1 MMRSQMKGRESR
13 MKDAKGSYMYEI
25 IRGAIDAFDEC
36 MNDYLFVYAVREDLY
51 HISPKAT
58 KRFSIEKSEFTDALE
73 EHAKFVYPDDL
84 QMLMNDLAQL
94 VAGIKTE
101 HNLVYRWLDK
111 NHKPIWINCRARII
125 LGEDEKPQFL
135 VGCINEIGTKPLA
148 DNVSGLLESIAIK
161 DKLNEFHKLTPNGF
175 VLRVG
180 IDDFK
185 SINEKFGIE
194 YGDYVLRGVAECIVD
209 SVSEGQNV
217 YRVVADEF
225 MVMDMNGAT
234 EEEAQ
239 KLYRKIRN
247 RVDKFIKMDN
257 YKAVYTISG
266 GIVLGNSIDKM
277 EYNEVMKISQFALT
291 TAKNRGK
298 NQAYCFDASDYKAF
312 IRERELLEQLRKSV
326 SDGFRGFELF
336 FQPIVLVGQKVP
348 FMAESL
354 LRFKTTEGENISPVE
369 FIPILEESGL
379 IIPVGKWII
388 DRALSMCAE
397 CQKTNPNFKISVNL
411 SYVQILK
418 SDVCEEIEHWIEFYN
433 LKPESLMV
441 ELTES
446 GYVDDNSPAV
456 KRMWDR
462 LRKHGVMI
470 ALDDFG
476 TGYSNFQLISSMV
489 PNVVKL
495 DRSFTVK
502 ALQNAFEHQLMDHII
517 QLVHSVNLKICVEGV
532 ETQTELE
539 EIEKLSADCIQGYFY
554 GRPCGRRDFL
564 KKFIQKAE

>member
-1 MMRSQMKGRESR
+1 MKET
-13 MKDAKGSYMYEI
+13 KGSYMYEI

-36 MNDYLFVYAVREDLY
+36 MNDYLFIYAVREDLY
-51 HISPKAT
+51 YISPKAT
-58 KRFSIEKSEFTDALE
+58 KRFSIEKPEFTDALE
-73 EHAKFVYPDDL
+73 EHAKFVYPEDL
-84 QMLMNDLAQL
+84 QMLMDDLAQL
-94 VAGIKTE
+94 VAGVKTE
-101 HNLVYRWLDK
+101 HNLVYRWLDR
-111 NHKPIWINCRARII
+111 NRKPVWINCRARII
-125 LGEDEKPQFL
+125 LDADKKAQFL

-161 DKLNEFHKLTPNGF
+161 DKLNEFHKHDPNGF

-209 SVSEGQNV
+209 SASEGQNV

-225 MVMDMNGAT
+225 MIMDMNGAT

-266 GIVLGNSIDKM
+266 GIVLGDSMDKM

-291 TAKNRGK
+291 IAKNRGK
-298 NQAYCFDASDYKAF
+298 NQTYCFDEADYKAF
-312 IRERELLEQLRKSV
+312 LREREVLEQLRKSV
-326 SDGFRGFELF
+326 ADGFRGFELF
-336 FQPIVLVGQKVP
+336 FQPIVRVGQKVP

-354 LRFKTTEGENISPVE
+354 LRFKTTDGEMISPVE

-379 IIPVGKWII
+379 IIPVGKWVI

-397 CQKTNPNFKISVNL
+397 CQKTNPDFKISVNL

-418 SDVCEEIEHWIEFYN
+418 SDVCEEIEHWVEFYN

-446 GYVDDNSPAV
+446 GYVDDNSLAV
-456 KRMWDR
+456 KHMWAR
-462 LRKHGVMI
+462 LREYGVMI

-495 DRSFTVK
+495 DRSFTSK

-517 QLVHSVNLKICVEGV
+517 QLVHSVDLKICVEGV
-532 ETQTELE
+532 ETKAELD

-554 GRPCGRRDFL
+554 GRPSARREFL
-564 KKFIQKAE
+564 KTFIDKE

>member
-1 MMRSQMKGRESR
+1 MKGRESR
-13 MKDAKGSYMYEI
+13 MKDTKGSYMYEI

-36 MNDYLFVYAVREDLY
+36 MNDYLFIYAVREDIY

-111 NHKPIWINCRARII
+111 NRKPIWINCRARII

-277 EYNEVMKISQFALT
+277 DYNEVMKISQFALT

-298 NQAYCFDASDYKAF
+298 NQTYCFDASDYKAF

-418 SDVCEEIEHWIEFYN
+418 SDVCEEIEHWIGFYN
-433 LKPESLMV
+433 LKPVSLMV

-446 GYVDDNSPAV
+446 GYVDDNSSAV

-554 GRPCGRRDFL
+554 GRPCCRRDFL

>member
-1 MMRSQMKGRESR
+1 MKET
-13 MKDAKGSYMYEI
+13 KGSYMYEI

-36 MNDYLFVYAVREDLY
+36 MNDYLFIYAVREDLY
-51 HISPKAT
+51 YISPKAT
-58 KRFSIEKSEFTDALE
+58 KRFSIEKPEFTDALE
-73 EHAKFVYPDDL
+73 EHAKFVYPEDL
-84 QMLMNDLAQL
+84 QMLMDDLAQL
-94 VAGIKTE
+94 VAGVKTE
-101 HNLVYRWLDK
+101 HNLVYRWLDR
-111 NHKPIWINCRARII
+111 NRKPVWINCRARII
-125 LGEDEKPQFL
+125 LDADKKAQFL

-161 DKLNEFHKLTPNGF
+161 DKLNEFHKHDPNGF

-194 YGDYVLRGVAECIVD
+194 YGDYILRGVAECIVD
-209 SVSEGQNV
+209 SASEGQKV

-225 MVMDMNGAT
+225 MIMDMNGAT

-266 GIVLGNSIDKM
+266 GIVLGDSMDKM
-277 EYNEVMKISQFALT
+277 GYNEVMKISQFALT

-298 NQAYCFDASDYKAF
+298 NQTYCFDEADYKAF
-312 IRERELLEQLRKSV
+312 LREREVLEQLRKSV
-326 SDGFRGFELF
+326 ADGFRGFELF
-336 FQPIVLVGQKVP
+336 FQPIVRVGQKVP

-354 LRFKTTEGENISPVE
+354 LRFKTTDGEMISPVE

-379 IIPVGKWII
+379 IIPVGKWVI

-397 CQKTNPNFKISVNL
+397 CQKTNPDFKISVNL

-418 SDVCEEIEHWIEFYN
+418 SDVCEEIEHWVEFYN

-446 GYVDDNSPAV
+446 GYVDDNSLAV
-456 KRMWDR
+456 KHMWAR
-462 LRKHGVMI
+462 LREYGVMI

-495 DRSFTVK
+495 DRSFTSK

-517 QLVHSVNLKICVEGV
+517 QLVHSVDLKICVEGV
-532 ETQTELE
+532 ETKAELD

-554 GRPCGRRDFL
+554 GRPCARREFL
-564 KKFIQKAE
+564 KTFIDKE

>member
-1 MMRSQMKGRESR
+1 MKGRESR
-13 MKDAKGSYMYEI
+13 MKDTKGSYMYEI

-36 MNDYLFVYAVREDLY
+36 MNDYLFIYAVREDLY

-111 NHKPIWINCRARII
+111 NRKPIWINCRARII

-161 DKLNEFHKLTPNGF
+161 DKLNEFHELTPNGF

-298 NQAYCFDASDYKAF
+298 NQTYCFDASDYKAF

-418 SDVCEEIEHWIEFYN
+418 SDVCEEIEHWIGFYN
-433 LKPESLMV
+433 LKPVSLMV

-446 GYVDDNSPAV
+446 GYVDDNSSAV

-554 GRPCGRRDFL
+554 GRPCCRRDFL

>member
-1 MMRSQMKGRESR
+1 MKEI
-13 MKDAKGSYMYEI
+13 KDSYMYEI

-36 MNDYLFVYAVREDLY
+36 MNDYLFIYAVSEDLY
-51 HISPKAT
+51 YISPKAT
-58 KRFSIEKSEFTDALE
+58 KRFFIEKPEFTDALE
-73 EHAKFVYPDDL
+73 EHAKFVYPEDL
-84 QMLMNDLAQL
+84 QMLLDDLAQL
-94 VAGIKTE
+94 VAGVKTE
-101 HNLVYRWLDK
+101 HNLVYRWIDR
-111 NHKPIWINCRARII
+111 NHKPVWINCRARII
-125 LGEDEKPQFL
+125 CDTDKKAQFL

-161 DKLNEFHKLTPNGF
+161 DKLNEFHKHAPNGF

-194 YGDYVLRGVAECIVD
+194 YGDYILRGVAECIVD
-209 SVSEGQNV
+209 SASEGQKV

-225 MVMDMNGAT
+225 MIMDMNGAT
-234 EEEAQ
+234 EEDAH

-247 RVDKFIKMDN
+247 HVDKFIKMDN

-266 GIVLGNSIDKM
+266 GIVLGDSLDKM
-277 EYNEVMKISQFALT
+277 GYNELMKISQFALT

-298 NQAYCFDASDYKAF
+298 NQTYCFDEADYETF
-312 IRERELLEQLRKSV
+312 LREREVLKQLRKSV
-326 SDGFRGFELF
+326 ADGFRGFELF
-336 FQPIVLVGQKVP
+336 FQPIVRVGQKVP

-354 LRFKTTEGENISPVE
+354 LRFKTTEGEMVSPVE

-388 DRALSMCAE
+388 DRALSMCTE
-397 CQKTNPNFKISVNL
+397 CQKTNPDFKISVNL

-418 SDVCEEIEHWIEFYN
+418 SDVCEEIEHWVEFYN

-446 GYVDDNSPAV
+446 GYVDDNSLAV
-456 KRMWDR
+456 KHMWAR
-462 LRKHGVMI
+462 LREYGVMI

-495 DRSFTVK
+495 DRSFTSK

-517 QLVHSVNLKICVEGV
+517 QLVHSVDLKICVEGV
-532 ETQTELE
+532 ETKAELD

-554 GRPCGRRDFL
+554 GRPCARREFL
-564 KKFIQKAE
+564 KIFIDKE

>member
-1 MMRSQMKGRESR
+1 MKET
-13 MKDAKGSYMYEI
+13 KGSYMYEI

-36 MNDYLFVYAVREDLY
+36 MNDYLFIYAVREDLY
-51 HISPKAT
+51 YISPKAT
-58 KRFSIEKSEFTDALE
+58 KRFSIEKPEFTDALE
-73 EHAKFVYPDDL
+73 EHAKFVYPEDL
-84 QMLMNDLAQL
+84 QMLMDDLAQL
-94 VAGIKTE
+94 VAGVKTE
-101 HNLVYRWLDK
+101 HNLVYRWLDR
-111 NHKPIWINCRARII
+111 NRKPVWINCRARII
-125 LGEDEKPQFL
+125 LDADKKAQFL

-161 DKLNEFHKLTPNGF
+161 DKLNEFHKHDPNGF

-194 YGDYVLRGVAECIVD
+194 YGDYILRGVAECIVD
-209 SVSEGQNV
+209 SASEGQKV

-225 MVMDMNGAT
+225 MIMDMNGAT

-266 GIVLGNSIDKM
+266 GIVLGDSMDKM
-277 EYNEVMKISQFALT
+277 GYNEVMKISQFALT

-298 NQAYCFDASDYKAF
+298 NQTYCFDEADYKAF
-312 IRERELLEQLRKSV
+312 LREREVLEQLRKSV
-326 SDGFRGFELF
+326 ADGFRGFELF
-336 FQPIVLVGQKVP
+336 FQPIVRVGQKVP

-354 LRFKTTEGENISPVE
+354 LRFKTAEGEMVSPIE

-379 IIPVGKWII
+379 IIPVGKWVI

-397 CQKTNPNFKISVNL
+397 CQKTNPDFKISVNL

-418 SDVCEEIEHWIEFYN
+418 SDVCEEIEHWVEFYN

-446 GYVDDNSPAV
+446 GYVDDNSLAV
-456 KRMWDR
+456 KHMWAR
-462 LRKHGVMI
+462 LREYGVMI

-495 DRSFTVK
+495 DRSFTSK

-517 QLVHSVNLKICVEGV
+517 QLVHSVDLKICVEGV
-532 ETQTELE
+532 ETKAELD

-554 GRPCGRRDFL
+554 GRPSARREFL
-564 KKFIQKAE
+564 KTFIDKE

>member
-1 MMRSQMKGRESR
+1 MKET
-13 MKDAKGSYMYEI
+13 KGSYMYEI

-36 MNDYLFVYAVREDLY
+36 MNDYLFIYAVREDLY
-51 HISPKAT
+51 YISPKAT
-58 KRFSIEKSEFTDALE
+58 KRFSIEKPEFTDALE
-73 EHAKFVYPDDL
+73 EHAKFVYPEDL
-84 QMLMNDLAQL
+84 QMLMDDLAQL
-94 VAGIKTE
+94 VAGVKTE
-101 HNLVYRWLDK
+101 HNLVYRWLDR
-111 NHKPIWINCRARII
+111 NRKPVWINCRARII
-125 LGEDEKPQFL
+125 LDEDKKPQFL

-161 DKLNEFHKLTPNGF
+161 DKLNEFHKHSPNGF

-225 MVMDMNGAT
+225 MIMDMNGAT

-266 GIVLGNSIDKM
+266 GIVLGDSMDKM

-291 TAKNRGK
+291 IAKNRGK
-298 NQAYCFDASDYKAF
+298 NQTYCFDEADYKAF
-312 IRERELLEQLRKSV
+312 LREREVLEQLRKSV
-326 SDGFRGFELF
+326 ADGFRGFELF
-336 FQPIVLVGQKVP
+336 FQPIVRVGQKVP

-354 LRFKTTEGENISPVE
+354 LRFKTTDGEMISPVE

-379 IIPVGKWII
+379 IIPVGKWVI

-397 CQKTNPNFKISVNL
+397 CQKTNPDFKISVNL

-418 SDVCEEIEHWIEFYN
+418 SDVCEEIEHWVEFYN

-446 GYVDDNSPAV
+446 GYVDDNSLAV
-456 KRMWDR
+456 KHMWAR
-462 LRKHGVMI
+462 LREYGVMI

-495 DRSFTVK
+495 DRSFTSK

-517 QLVHSVNLKICVEGV
+517 QLVHSVDLKICVEGV
-532 ETQTELE
+532 ETKAELD

-554 GRPCGRRDFL
+554 GRPSARREFL
-564 KKFIQKAE
+564 KTFIDKE

>member
-1 MMRSQMKGRESR
+1 MKET
-13 MKDAKGSYMYEI
+13 KGSYMYEI

-36 MNDYLFVYAVREDLY
+36 MNDYLFIYAVREDLY
-51 HISPKAT
+51 YISPKAT
-58 KRFSIEKSEFTDALE
+58 KRFSIEKPEFTDALE
-73 EHAKFVYPDDL
+73 EHAKFVYPEDL
-84 QMLMNDLAQL
+84 QMLMDDLAQL
-94 VAGIKTE
+94 VAGVKTE
-101 HNLVYRWLDK
+101 HNLVYRWLDR
-111 NHKPIWINCRARII
+111 NRKPVWINCRARII
-125 LGEDEKPQFL
+125 LDADKKAQFL

-161 DKLNEFHKLTPNGF
+161 DKLNEFHKHDPNGF

-194 YGDYVLRGVAECIVD
+194 YGDYILRGVAECIVD
-209 SVSEGQNV
+209 SASEGQKV

-225 MVMDMNGAT
+225 MIMDMNGAT
-234 EEEAQ
+234 EEDAH
-239 KLYRKIRN
+239 KLYCKIRN

-266 GIVLGNSIDKM
+266 GIVLGDSMDKM
-277 EYNEVMKISQFALT
+277 GYNEVMKISQFALT
-291 TAKNRGK
+291 IAKNRGK
-298 NQAYCFDASDYKAF
+298 NQTYCFDEADYKAF
-312 IRERELLEQLRKSV
+312 LREREVLEQLRKSV
-326 SDGFRGFELF
+326 ADGFRGFELF
-336 FQPIVLVGQKVP
+336 FQPIVRVGQKVP

-354 LRFKTTEGENISPVE
+354 LRFKTTEGEMVSPIE

-379 IIPVGKWII
+379 IIPVGKWVI

-397 CQKTNPNFKISVNL
+397 CQKTNPDFKISVNL

-418 SDVCEEIEHWIEFYN
+418 SDVCEEIEHWVEFYN

-446 GYVDDNSPAV
+446 GYVDDNSLAV
-456 KRMWDR
+456 KHMWDR
-462 LRKHGVMI
+462 LREYGVMI

-495 DRSFTVK
+495 DRSFTSK

-517 QLVHSVNLKICVEGV
+517 QLVHSVDLKICVEGV
-532 ETQTELE
+532 ETKAELD

-554 GRPCGRRDFL
+554 GRPCARREFL
-564 KKFIQKAE
+564 KTFIDKE

>member
-1 MMRSQMKGRESR
+1 MKGRESR
-13 MKDAKGSYMYEI
+13 MKDTKGSYMYEI

-36 MNDYLFVYAVREDLY
+36 MNDYLFIYAVREDLY

-111 NHKPIWINCRARII
+111 NRKPIWINCRARII

-161 DKLNEFHKLTPNGF
+161 DKLNEFHEFTPNGF

-298 NQAYCFDASDYKAF
+298 NQTYCFDASDYKAF

-418 SDVCEEIEHWIEFYN
+418 SDVCEEIEHWIGFYN
-433 LKPESLMV
+433 LKPVSLMV

-446 GYVDDNSPAV
+446 GYVDDNSSAV

-554 GRPCGRRDFL
+554 GRPCCRRDFL

>member
-1 MMRSQMKGRESR
+1 MKET
-13 MKDAKGSYMYEI
+13 KGSYMYEI

-36 MNDYLFVYAVREDLY
+36 MNDYLFIYAVREDLY
-51 HISPKAT
+51 YISPKAT
-58 KRFSIEKSEFTDALE
+58 KRFSIEKPEFTDALE
-73 EHAKFVYPDDL
+73 EHAKFVYPEDL
-84 QMLMNDLAQL
+84 QMLMDDLAQL
-94 VAGIKTE
+94 VAGVKTE
-101 HNLVYRWLDK
+101 HNLVYRWLDR
-111 NHKPIWINCRARII
+111 NRKPVWINCRARII
-125 LGEDEKPQFL
+125 LDADKKAQFL

-161 DKLNEFHKLTPNGF
+161 DKLNEFHKHDPNGF

-194 YGDYVLRGVAECIVD
+194 YGDYILRGVAECIVD
-209 SVSEGQNV
+209 SASEGQKV

-225 MVMDMNGAT
+225 MIMDMNGAT

-266 GIVLGNSIDKM
+266 GIVLGDSMDKM

-298 NQAYCFDASDYKAF
+298 NQTYCFDEADYKAF
-312 IRERELLEQLRKSV
+312 LREREVLEQLRKSV
-326 SDGFRGFELF
+326 ADGFRGFELF
-336 FQPIVLVGQKVP
+336 FQPIVRVGQKVP

-354 LRFKTTEGENISPVE
+354 LRFKTTEGEMVSPIE

-379 IIPVGKWII
+379 IIPVGKWVI

-397 CQKTNPNFKISVNL
+397 CQKTNPDFKISVNL

-418 SDVCEEIEHWIEFYN
+418 SDVCEEIEHWVEFYN

-446 GYVDDNSPAV
+446 GYVDDNSLAV
-456 KRMWDR
+456 KHMWAR
-462 LRKHGVMI
+462 LREYGVMI

-495 DRSFTVK
+495 DRSFTSK

-517 QLVHSVNLKICVEGV
+517 QLVHSVDLKICVEGV
-532 ETQTELE
+532 ETKAELD

-554 GRPCGRRDFL
+554 GRPCARREFL
-564 KKFIQKAE
+564 KTFIDKE

>member
-1 MMRSQMKGRESR
+1 MKGRESR
-13 MKDAKGSYMYEI
+13 MKDTKGSYMYEI

-125 LGEDEKPQFL
+125 FGEDEKPQFL

-161 DKLNEFHKLTPNGF
+161 DKLNEFHKFTPNGF

-298 NQAYCFDASDYKAF
+298 NQTYCFDTSDYKAF

>member
-1 MMRSQMKGRESR
+1 MKET
-13 MKDAKGSYMYEI
+13 KGSYMYEI

-36 MNDYLFVYAVREDLY
+36 MNDYLFIYAVREDLY
-51 HISPKAT
+51 YISPKAT
-58 KRFSIEKSEFTDALE
+58 KRFSIEKPEFTDALE
-73 EHAKFVYPDDL
+73 EHAKFVYPEDL
-84 QMLMNDLAQL
+84 QMLMDDLAQL
-94 VAGIKTE
+94 VAGVKTE
-101 HNLVYRWLDK
+101 HNLVYRWLDR
-111 NHKPIWINCRARII
+111 NRKPVWINCRARII
-125 LGEDEKPQFL
+125 LDADKKAQFL

-161 DKLNEFHKLTPNGF
+161 DKLNEFHKHSPNGF

-194 YGDYVLRGVAECIVD
+194 YGDYILRGVAECIVD
-209 SVSEGQNV
+209 SASEGQKV

-225 MVMDMNGAT
+225 MIMDMNGAT

-266 GIVLGNSIDKM
+266 GIVLGDSMDKM
-277 EYNEVMKISQFALT
+277 GYNEVMKISQFALT

-298 NQAYCFDASDYKAF
+298 NQTYCFDEADYKAF
-312 IRERELLEQLRKSV
+312 LREREVLEQLRKSV
-326 SDGFRGFELF
+326 ADGFRGFELF
-336 FQPIVLVGQKVP
+336 FQPIVRVGQKVP

-354 LRFKTTEGENISPVE
+354 LRFKTTDGEMISPVE

-379 IIPVGKWII
+379 IIPVGKWVI

-397 CQKTNPNFKISVNL
+397 CQKTNPDFKISVNL

-418 SDVCEEIEHWIEFYN
+418 SDVCEEIEHWVEFYN

-446 GYVDDNSPAV
+446 GYVDDNSLAV
-456 KRMWDR
+456 KHMWAR
-462 LRKHGVMI
+462 LREYGVMI

-495 DRSFTVK
+495 DRSFTSK

-517 QLVHSVNLKICVEGV
+517 QLVHSVDLKICVEGV
-532 ETQTELE
+532 ETKAELD

-554 GRPCGRRDFL
+554 GRPSARREFL
-564 KKFIQKAE
+564 KTFIDKE

>member
-1 MMRSQMKGRESR
+1 MKET
-13 MKDAKGSYMYEI
+13 KGSYMYEI

-36 MNDYLFVYAVREDLY
+36 MNDYLFIYAVREDLY
-51 HISPKAT
+51 YISPKAT
-58 KRFSIEKSEFTDALE
+58 KRFSIEKPEFTDALE
-73 EHAKFVYPDDL
+73 EHAKFVYPEDL
-84 QMLMNDLAQL
+84 QMLMDDLAQL
-94 VAGIKTE
+94 VAGVKTE
-101 HNLVYRWLDK
+101 HNLVYRWLDR
-111 NHKPIWINCRARII
+111 NRKPVWINCRARII
-125 LGEDEKPQFL
+125 LDADKKAQFL

-161 DKLNEFHKLTPNGF
+161 DKLNEFHKHSPNGF

-209 SVSEGQNV
+209 SASEGQKV

-225 MVMDMNGAT
+225 MIMDMNGAT

-266 GIVLGNSIDKM
+266 GIVLGDSMDKM
-277 EYNEVMKISQFALT
+277 GYNEVMKISQFALT
-291 TAKNRGK
+291 IAKNRGK
-298 NQAYCFDASDYKAF
+298 NQTYCFDEADYEAF
-312 IRERELLEQLRKSV
+312 LREREVLEQLRKSV
-326 SDGFRGFELF
+326 ADGFRGFELF
-336 FQPIVLVGQKVP
+336 FQPIVRVGQKVP

-354 LRFKTTEGENISPVE
+354 LRFKTTDGEMISPVE

-379 IIPVGKWII
+379 IIPVGKWVI

-397 CQKTNPNFKISVNL
+397 CQKTNPDFKISVNL

-418 SDVCEEIEHWIEFYN
+418 SDVCEEIEHWVEFYN

-446 GYVDDNSPAV
+446 GYVDDNSLAV
-456 KRMWDR
+456 KHMWAR
-462 LRKHGVMI
+462 LREYGVMI

-495 DRSFTVK
+495 DRSFTSK
-502 ALQNAFEHQLMDHII
+502 ALQNAFENQLMDHII
-517 QLVHSVNLKICVEGV
+517 QLVHSVDLKICVEGV
-532 ETQTELE
+532 ETKAELD

-554 GRPCGRRDFL
+554 GRPSARREFL
-564 KKFIQKAE
+564 KTFIDKE

>member
-1 MMRSQMKGRESR
+1 MKET
-13 MKDAKGSYMYEI
+13 KGSYMYEI

-36 MNDYLFVYAVREDLY
+36 MNDYLFIYAVREDLY
-51 HISPKAT
+51 YISPKAT
-58 KRFSIEKSEFTDALE
+58 KRFSIEKPEFTDALE
-73 EHAKFVYPDDL
+73 EHAKFVYPEDL
-84 QMLMNDLAQL
+84 QMLMDDLAQL
-94 VAGIKTE
+94 VAGVKTE
-101 HNLVYRWLDK
+101 HNLVYRWLDR
-111 NHKPIWINCRARII
+111 NRKPVWINCRARII
-125 LGEDEKPQFL
+125 LDADKKAQFL

-161 DKLNEFHKLTPNGF
+161 DKLNEFHKHDPNGF

-194 YGDYVLRGVAECIVD
+194 YGDYILRGVAECIVD
-209 SVSEGQNV
+209 SASEGQKV

-225 MVMDMNGAT
+225 MIMDMNGAT
-234 EEEAQ
+234 EEEAH

-247 RVDKFIKMDN
+247 RVDKFIKMNN

-266 GIVLGNSIDKM
+266 GIVLGDSMDKM

-298 NQAYCFDASDYKAF
+298 NQAYCFDETDYKAF
-312 IRERELLEQLRKSV
+312 LRKREVLKQLRKSV
-326 SDGFRGFELF
+326 ADGFRGFELF
-336 FQPIVLVGQKVP
+336 FQPIVRVGQKVP

-354 LRFKTTEGENISPVE
+354 LRFKTTEGEMVSPVE

-379 IIPVGKWII
+379 IIPVGKWVI

-397 CQKTNPNFKISVNL
+397 CQKTNPDFKISVNL

-418 SDVCEEIEHWIEFYN
+418 SDVCEEIEHWVEFYN

-446 GYVDDNSPAV
+446 GYVDDNSLAV
-456 KRMWDR
+456 KHMWAR
-462 LRKHGVMI
+462 LREYGVMI

-495 DRSFTVK
+495 DHSFTSK

-532 ETQTELE
+532 ETKAELD

-554 GRPCGRRDFL
+554 GRPCARRNFL
-564 KKFIQKAE
+564 KTFIDKE

>member
-1 MMRSQMKGRESR
+1 MKGRESR
-13 MKDAKGSYMYEI
+13 VKDTKGSYMYEI

-36 MNDYLFVYAVREDLY
+36 MNDYLFIYAVREDLY

-111 NHKPIWINCRARII
+111 NRKPIWINCRARII

-298 NQAYCFDASDYKAF
+298 NQTYCFDASDYKAF

-418 SDVCEEIEHWIEFYN
+418 SDVCEEIEHWIGFYN
-433 LKPESLMV
+433 LKPVSLMV

-446 GYVDDNSPAV
+446 GYVDDNSSAV

-554 GRPCGRRDFL
+554 GRPCCRRDFL

>member
-1 MMRSQMKGRESR
+1 MKET
-13 MKDAKGSYMYEI
+13 KGSYMYEI

-36 MNDYLFVYAVREDLY
+36 MNDYLFIYAVREDLY
-51 HISPKAT
+51 YISPKAT
-58 KRFSIEKSEFTDALE
+58 KRFSIEKPEFTDALE
-73 EHAKFVYPDDL
+73 EHAKFVYPEDL
-84 QMLMNDLAQL
+84 QMLMDDLAQL
-94 VAGIKTE
+94 VAGVKTE
-101 HNLVYRWLDK
+101 HNLVYRWLDR
-111 NHKPIWINCRARII
+111 NRKPVWINCRARII
-125 LGEDEKPQFL
+125 LDADKKAQFL

-161 DKLNEFHKLTPNGF
+161 DKLNEFHKHDPNGF

-194 YGDYVLRGVAECIVD
+194 YGDYILRGVAECIVD
-209 SVSEGQNV
+209 SASEGQKV

-225 MVMDMNGAT
+225 MIMDMNGAT
-234 EEEAQ
+234 EEDAH
-239 KLYRKIRN
+239 KLYCKIRN

-266 GIVLGNSIDKM
+266 GIVLGDSMDKM
-277 EYNEVMKISQFALT
+277 GYNEVMKISQFALT
-291 TAKNRGK
+291 IAKNRGK
-298 NQAYCFDASDYKAF
+298 NQTYCFDEADYKAF
-312 IRERELLEQLRKSV
+312 LREREVLEQLRKSV
-326 SDGFRGFELF
+326 ADGFRGFELF
-336 FQPIVLVGQKVP
+336 FQPIVRVGQKVP

-354 LRFKTTEGENISPVE
+354 LRFKTTDGEMVSPIE

-379 IIPVGKWII
+379 IIPVGKWVI

-397 CQKTNPNFKISVNL
+397 CQKTNPDFKISVNL

-418 SDVCEEIEHWIEFYN
+418 SDVCEEIEHWVEFYN

-446 GYVDDNSPAV
+446 GYVDDNSLAV
-456 KRMWDR
+456 KHMWDR
-462 LRKHGVMI
+462 LRKYGVMI

-495 DRSFTVK
+495 DRSFTSK

-517 QLVHSVNLKICVEGV
+517 QLVHSVDLKICVEGV
-532 ETQTELE
+532 ETKAELD

-554 GRPCGRRDFL
+554 GRPCARREFL
-564 KKFIQKAE
+564 KTFIDKE

>member
-1 MMRSQMKGRESR
+1 MRSQMKGRESR
-13 MKDAKGSYMYEI
+13 MKDTKGSYMYEI

-36 MNDYLFVYAVREDLY
+36 MNDYLFIYAVREDIY

-111 NHKPIWINCRARII
+111 NRKPIWINCRARII

-298 NQAYCFDASDYKAF
+298 NQTYCFDASDYKAF

-418 SDVCEEIEHWIEFYN
+418 SDVCEEIEHWIGFYN
-433 LKPESLMV
+433 LKPVSLMV

-446 GYVDDNSPAV
+446 GYVDDNSSAV

-554 GRPCGRRDFL
+554 GRPCCRRDFL

>member
-1 MMRSQMKGRESR
+1 MRSQMKGRESR
-13 MKDAKGSYMYEI
+13 MKDTKGSYMYEI

-36 MNDYLFVYAVREDLY
+36 MNDYLFIYAVREDLY

-111 NHKPIWINCRARII
+111 NRKPIWINCRARII

-161 DKLNEFHKLTPNGF
+161 DKLNEFHELTPNGF

-298 NQAYCFDASDYKAF
+298 NQTYCFDASDYKAF

-418 SDVCEEIEHWIEFYN
+418 SDVCEEIEHWIGFYN
-433 LKPESLMV
+433 LKPVSLMV

-446 GYVDDNSPAV
+446 GYVDDNSSAV

-554 GRPCGRRDFL
+554 GRPCCRRDFL

>member
-1 MMRSQMKGRESR
+1 MKGRESR
-13 MKDAKGSYMYEI
+13 MKDTKGSYMYEI

-36 MNDYLFVYAVREDLY
+36 MNDYLFIYAVREDLY

-111 NHKPIWINCRARII
+111 NRKPIWINCRARII

-161 DKLNEFHKLTPNGF
+161 DKLNEFHELTPNGF

-298 NQAYCFDASDYKAF
+298 NQTYCFDASDYKAF

-326 SDGFRGFELF
+326 SDGFCGFELF

-418 SDVCEEIEHWIEFYN
+418 SDVCEEIEHWIGFYN
-433 LKPESLMV
+433 LKPVSLMV

-446 GYVDDNSPAV
+446 GYVDDNSSAV
-456 KRMWDR
+456 KRLWDR

-554 GRPCGRRDFL
+554 GRPCCRRDFL

>member
-1 MMRSQMKGRESR
+1 
-13 MKDAKGSYMYEI
+13 MKDTKGSYMYEI

-36 MNDYLFVYAVREDLY
+36 MNDYLFIYAVREDLY

-111 NHKPIWINCRARII
+111 NRKPIWINCRARII

-298 NQAYCFDASDYKAF
+298 NQTYCFDASDYKAF

-397 CQKTNPNFKISVNL
+397 CQKTNSNFKISVNL

-418 SDVCEEIEHWIEFYN
+418 SDVCEEIEHWIGFYN
-433 LKPESLMV
+433 LKPVSLMV

-446 GYVDDNSPAV
+446 GYVDDNSSAV

-554 GRPCGRRDFL
+554 GRPCCRRDFL

>member
-1 MMRSQMKGRESR
+1 MKET
-13 MKDAKGSYMYEI
+13 KGSYMYEI

-36 MNDYLFVYAVREDLY
+36 MNDYLFIYAVREDLY
-51 HISPKAT
+51 YISPKAT
-58 KRFSIEKSEFTDALE
+58 KRFSIEKPEFTDALE
-73 EHAKFVYPDDL
+73 EHAKFVYPEDL
-84 QMLMNDLAQL
+84 QMLMDDLAQL
-94 VAGIKTE
+94 VAGVKTE
-101 HNLVYRWLDK
+101 HNLVYRWLDR
-111 NHKPIWINCRARII
+111 NRKPVWINCRARII
-125 LGEDEKPQFL
+125 LDEDKKPQFL

-161 DKLNEFHKLTPNGF
+161 DKLNEFHKHSPNGF

-225 MVMDMNGAT
+225 MIMDMNGAT

-266 GIVLGNSIDKM
+266 GIVLGDSMDKM
-277 EYNEVMKISQFALT
+277 GYNEVMKISQFALT
-291 TAKNRGK
+291 IAKNRGK
-298 NQAYCFDASDYKAF
+298 NQTYCFDEADYEAF
-312 IRERELLEQLRKSV
+312 LREREVLEQLRKSV
-326 SDGFRGFELF
+326 ADGFRGFELF
-336 FQPIVLVGQKVP
+336 FQPIVRVGQKVP

-354 LRFKTTEGENISPVE
+354 LRFKTTDGEMISPVE

-379 IIPVGKWII
+379 IIPVGKWVI

-397 CQKTNPNFKISVNL
+397 CQKTNPDFKISVNL

-418 SDVCEEIEHWIEFYN
+418 SDVCEEIEHWVEFYN

-446 GYVDDNSPAV
+446 GYVDDNSLAV
-456 KRMWDR
+456 KHMWAR
-462 LRKHGVMI
+462 LREYGVMI

-495 DRSFTVK
+495 DRSFTSK
-502 ALQNAFEHQLMDHII
+502 ALLNAFERQLMDHII
-517 QLVHSVNLKICVEGV
+517 QLVHSVDLKICVEGV
-532 ETQTELE
+532 ETKAELDV
-539 EIEKLSADCIQGYFY
+539 IEKLSADCIQGYFY
-554 GRPCGRRDFL
+554 GRPCARREFL
-564 KKFIQKAE
+564 KTFIDKE

>member
-1 MMRSQMKGRESR
+1 MKET
-13 MKDAKGSYMYEI
+13 KGSYMYEI

-36 MNDYLFVYAVREDLY
+36 MNDYLFIYAVREDLY
-51 HISPKAT
+51 YISPKAT
-58 KRFSIEKSEFTDALE
+58 KRFSIEKPEFTDALE
-73 EHAKFVYPDDL
+73 EHAKFVYPEDL
-84 QMLMNDLAQL
+84 QMLMDDLAQL
-94 VAGIKTE
+94 VAGVKTE
-101 HNLVYRWLDK
+101 HNLVYRWLDR
-111 NHKPIWINCRARII
+111 NRKPVWINCRARII
-125 LGEDEKPQFL
+125 LDADKKAQFL

-161 DKLNEFHKLTPNGF
+161 DKLNEFHKHDPNGF

-225 MVMDMNGAT
+225 MIMDMNGAT

-266 GIVLGNSIDKM
+266 GIVLGDSMDKM

-291 TAKNRGK
+291 IAKNRGK
-298 NQAYCFDASDYKAF
+298 NQTYCFDEADYKAF
-312 IRERELLEQLRKSV
+312 LREREVLEQLRKSV
-326 SDGFRGFELF
+326 ADGFRGFELF
-336 FQPIVLVGQKVP
+336 FQPIVRVGQKVP

-354 LRFKTTEGENISPVE
+354 LRFKTTDGEMISPVE

-379 IIPVGKWII
+379 IIPVGKWVI

-397 CQKTNPNFKISVNL
+397 CQKTNPDFKISVNL

-418 SDVCEEIEHWIEFYN
+418 SDVCEEIEHWVEFYN

-446 GYVDDNSPAV
+446 GYVDDNSLAV
-456 KRMWDR
+456 KHMWAR
-462 LRKHGVMI
+462 LREYGVMI

-495 DRSFTVK
+495 DRSFTSK

-517 QLVHSVNLKICVEGV
+517 QLVHSVDLKICVEGV
-532 ETQTELE
+532 ETKAELD

-554 GRPCGRRDFL
+554 GRPCARREFL
-564 KKFIQKAE
+564 KTFIDKE

>member
-1 MMRSQMKGRESR
+1 MKET
-13 MKDAKGSYMYEI
+13 KGSYMYEI

-36 MNDYLFVYAVREDLY
+36 MNDYLFIYAVREDLY
-51 HISPKAT
+51 YISPKAT
-58 KRFSIEKSEFTDALE
+58 KRFSIEKPEFTDALE
-73 EHAKFVYPDDL
+73 EHAKFVYPEDL
-84 QMLMNDLAQL
+84 QMLMDDLAQL
-94 VAGIKTE
+94 VAGVKTE
-101 HNLVYRWLDK
+101 HNLVYRWLDR
-111 NHKPIWINCRARII
+111 NRKPVWINCRARII
-125 LGEDEKPQFL
+125 LDADKKAQFL

-161 DKLNEFHKLTPNGF
+161 DKLNEFHKHDPNGF

-194 YGDYVLRGVAECIVD
+194 YGDYILRGVAECIVD
-209 SVSEGQNV
+209 STSEGQKV

-225 MVMDMNGAT
+225 MIMDMNGAT

-239 KLYRKIRN
+239 KLYSKIRN

-266 GIVLGNSIDKM
+266 GIVLGDSMDKM

-298 NQAYCFDASDYKAF
+298 NQTYCFDEADYKAF
-312 IRERELLEQLRKSV
+312 LREREVLEQLRKSV
-326 SDGFRGFELF
+326 ADGFRGFELF
-336 FQPIVLVGQKVP
+336 FQPIVRVGQKVP

-354 LRFKTTEGENISPVE
+354 LRFKTTEGEMVSPIE

-379 IIPVGKWII
+379 IIPVGKWVI

-397 CQKTNPNFKISVNL
+397 CQKTNPDFKISVNL

-418 SDVCEEIEHWIEFYN
+418 SDVCEEIEHWVEFYN

-446 GYVDDNSPAV
+446 GYVDDNSLAV
-456 KRMWDR
+456 KHMWAR
-462 LRKHGVMI
+462 LREYGVMI

-495 DRSFTVK
+495 DRSFTSK

-517 QLVHSVNLKICVEGV
+517 QLVHSVDLKICVEGV
-532 ETQTELE
+532 ETKAELD

-554 GRPCGRRDFL
+554 GRPCARREFL
-564 KKFIQKAE
+564 KTFIDKE

>member
-1 MMRSQMKGRESR
+1 MKET
-13 MKDAKGSYMYEI
+13 KGSYMYEI

-36 MNDYLFVYAVREDLY
+36 MNDYLFIYAVREDLY
-51 HISPKAT
+51 YISPKAT
-58 KRFSIEKSEFTDALE
+58 KRFSIEKPEFTDALE
-73 EHAKFVYPDDL
+73 EHAKFVYPEDL
-84 QMLMNDLAQL
+84 QMLMDDLAQL
-94 VAGIKTE
+94 VAGVKTE
-101 HNLVYRWLDK
+101 HNLVYRWLDR
-111 NHKPIWINCRARII
+111 NRKPVWINCRARII
-125 LGEDEKPQFL
+125 LDEDKKPQFL

-161 DKLNEFHKLTPNGF
+161 DKLNEFHKHSPNGF

-194 YGDYVLRGVAECIVD
+194 YGDYILRGVAECIVD
-209 SVSEGQNV
+209 SASEGQKV

-225 MVMDMNGAT
+225 MIMDMNGAT

-266 GIVLGNSIDKM
+266 GIVLGDSMDKM
-277 EYNEVMKISQFALT
+277 GYNEVMKISQFALT

-298 NQAYCFDASDYKAF
+298 NQTYCFDEADYKAF
-312 IRERELLEQLRKSV
+312 LREREVLEQLRKSV
-326 SDGFRGFELF
+326 ADGFRGFELF
-336 FQPIVLVGQKVP
+336 FQPIVRVGQKVP

-354 LRFKTTEGENISPVE
+354 LRFKTTDGEMISPVE

-379 IIPVGKWII
+379 IIPVGKWVI

-397 CQKTNPNFKISVNL
+397 CQKTNPDFKISVNL

-418 SDVCEEIEHWIEFYN
+418 SDVCEEIEHWVEFYN

-446 GYVDDNSPAV
+446 GYVDDNSLAV
-456 KRMWDR
+456 KHMWAR
-462 LRKHGVMI
+462 LREYGVMI

-495 DRSFTVK
+495 DRSFTSK

-517 QLVHSVNLKICVEGV
+517 QLVHSVDLKICVEGV
-532 ETQTELE
+532 ETKAELD

-554 GRPCGRRDFL
+554 GRPCARREFL
-564 KKFIQKAE
+564 KTFIDKE

>member
-1 MMRSQMKGRESR
+1 MKET
-13 MKDAKGSYMYEI
+13 KGSYMYEI

-36 MNDYLFVYAVREDLY
+36 MNDYLFIYAVREDLY
-51 HISPKAT
+51 YISPKAT
-58 KRFSIEKSEFTDALE
+58 KRFSIEKPEFTDALE
-73 EHAKFVYPDDL
+73 EHAKFVYPVEL
-84 QMLMNDLAQL
+84 QMLMDDLAQL
-94 VAGIKTE
+94 VAGVKTE
-101 HNLVYRWLDK
+101 HNLVYRWLDR
-111 NHKPIWINCRARII
+111 NRKPVWINCRARII
-125 LGEDEKPQFL
+125 LDEDKKPQFL

-161 DKLNEFHKLTPNGF
+161 DKLNEFHKHSPNGF

-225 MVMDMNGAT
+225 MIMDMNGAT

-266 GIVLGNSIDKM
+266 GIVLVDSMDKM
-277 EYNEVMKISQFALT
+277 GYNEVMKISQFALT
-291 TAKNRGK
+291 IAKNRGK
-298 NQAYCFDASDYKAF
+298 NQTYCFDEADYEAF
-312 IRERELLEQLRKSV
+312 LREREVLEQLRKSV
-326 SDGFRGFELF
+326 ADGFRGFELF
-336 FQPIVLVGQKVP
+336 FQPIVWVGQKVP

-354 LRFKTTEGENISPVE
+354 LRFKTTDGEMISPVE

-379 IIPVGKWII
+379 IIPVGKWVI

-397 CQKTNPNFKISVNL
+397 CQKTNPDFKISVNL

-418 SDVCEEIEHWIEFYN
+418 SDVCEEIEHWVEFYN

-446 GYVDDNSPAV
+446 GYVDDNSLAV
-456 KRMWDR
+456 KHMWAR
-462 LRKHGVMI
+462 LREYGVMI

-495 DRSFTVK
+495 DRSFTSK
-502 ALQNAFEHQLMDHII
+502 ALLNAFERQLMDHII
-517 QLVHSVNLKICVEGV
+517 QLVHSVDLKICVEGV
-532 ETQTELE
+532 ETKAELD

-554 GRPCGRRDFL
+554 GRPCARREFL
-564 KKFIQKAE
+564 KTFIDKE

>member
-1 MMRSQMKGRESR
+1 MKEI
-13 MKDAKGSYMYEI
+13 KSYMYEI

-51 HISPKAT
+51 YISPKAT
-58 KRFSIEKSEFTDALE
+58 KRFSIEKPEFTDALE
-73 EHAKFVYPDDL
+73 EHAKFVYPEDL
-84 QMLMNDLAQL
+84 QMLMDDLAQL
-94 VAGIKTE
+94 VAGVKTE
-101 HNLVYRWLDK
+101 HNLVYRWLDR
-111 NHKPIWINCRARII
+111 NRKPVWINCRARII
-125 LGEDEKPQFL
+125 LDADKKAQFL

-161 DKLNEFHKLTPNGF
+161 DKLNEFHKHDPNGF

-194 YGDYVLRGVAECIVD
+194 YGDYILRGVAECIVD
-209 SVSEGQNV
+209 SASEGQKV

-225 MVMDMNGAT
+225 MIMDMNGAT

-266 GIVLGNSIDKM
+266 GIVLGDSMDKM
-277 EYNEVMKISQFALT
+277 GYNEVMKISQFALT
-291 TAKNRGK
+291 IAKNRGK
-298 NQAYCFDASDYKAF
+298 NQTYCFDEADYKAF
-312 IRERELLEQLRKSV
+312 LREREVLEQLRKSV
-326 SDGFRGFELF
+326 ADGFRGFELF
-336 FQPIVLVGQKVP
+336 FQPIVRVGQKVP

-354 LRFKTTEGENISPVE
+354 LRFKTTDGEMISPVE

-379 IIPVGKWII
+379 IIPVGKWVI

-397 CQKTNPNFKISVNL
+397 CQKTNPDFKISVNL

-418 SDVCEEIEHWIEFYN
+418 SDVCEEIEHWVEFYN

-446 GYVDDNSPAV
+446 GYVDDNSLAV
-456 KRMWDR
+456 KHMWAR
-462 LRKHGVMI
+462 LREYGVMI

-495 DRSFTVK
+495 DRSFTSK

-517 QLVHSVNLKICVEGV
+517 QLVHSVDLKICVEGV
-532 ETQTELE
+532 ETKAELD

-554 GRPCGRRDFL
+554 GRPCARREFL
-564 KKFIQKAE
+564 KTFIDKE

>member
-1 MMRSQMKGRESR
+1 MKET
-13 MKDAKGSYMYEI
+13 KGSYMYEI

-36 MNDYLFVYAVREDLY
+36 MNDYLFIYAVREDLY
-51 HISPKAT
+51 YISPKAT
-58 KRFSIEKSEFTDALE
+58 KRFSIEKPEFTDALE
-73 EHAKFVYPDDL
+73 EHAKFVYPEDL
-84 QMLMNDLAQL
+84 QMLMDDLAQL
-94 VAGIKTE
+94 VAGVKTE
-101 HNLVYRWLDK
+101 HNLVYRWLDR
-111 NHKPIWINCRARII
+111 NRKPVWINCRARII
-125 LGEDEKPQFL
+125 LDADKKAQFL

-161 DKLNEFHKLTPNGF
+161 DKLNEFHKHDPNGF

-194 YGDYVLRGVAECIVD
+194 YGDYILRGVAECIVD
-209 SVSEGQNV
+209 SASEGQKV

-225 MVMDMNGAT
+225 MIMDMNGAT

-266 GIVLGNSIDKM
+266 GIVLGDSMDKM
-277 EYNEVMKISQFALT
+277 GYNEVMKISQFALT
-291 TAKNRGK
+291 IAKNRGK
-298 NQAYCFDASDYKAF
+298 NQTYCFDEADYKAF
-312 IRERELLEQLRKSV
+312 LREREVLEQLRKSV
-326 SDGFRGFELF
+326 ADGFRGFELF
-336 FQPIVLVGQKVP
+336 FQPIVRVGQKVP

-354 LRFKTTEGENISPVE
+354 LRFKTTDGEMISPVE

-379 IIPVGKWII
+379 IIPVGKWVI

-397 CQKTNPNFKISVNL
+397 CQKTNPDFKISVNL

-418 SDVCEEIEHWIEFYN
+418 SDVCEEIEHWVEFYN

-446 GYVDDNSPAV
+446 GYVDDNSLAV
-456 KRMWDR
+456 KHMWAR
-462 LRKHGVMI
+462 LREYGVMI

-495 DRSFTVK
+495 DRSFTSK

-517 QLVHSVNLKICVEGV
+517 QLVHSVDLKICVEGV
-532 ETQTELE
+532 ETKAELD

-554 GRPCGRRDFL
+554 GRPSARREFL
-564 KKFIQKAE
+564 KTFIDKE

>member
-1 MMRSQMKGRESR
+1 MKGRESR
-13 MKDAKGSYMYEI
+13 MKDTKGSYMYEI

-36 MNDYLFVYAVREDLY
+36 MNDYLFIYAVREDLY

-111 NHKPIWINCRARII
+111 NRKPIWINCRARII

-298 NQAYCFDASDYKAF
+298 NQ
-312 IRERELLEQLRKSV
+312 
-326 SDGFRGFELF
+326 
-336 FQPIVLVGQKVP
+336 
-348 FMAESL
+348 
-354 LRFKTTEGENISPVE
+354 T
-369 FIPILEESGL
+369 
-379 IIPVGKWII
+379 
-388 DRALSMCAE
+388 
-397 CQKTNPNFKISVNL
+397 
-411 SYVQILK
+411 
-418 SDVCEEIEHWIEFYN
+418 
-433 LKPESLMV
+433 
-441 ELTES
+441 
-446 GYVDDNSPAV
+446 
-456 KRMWDR
+456 
-462 LRKHGVMI
+462 
-470 ALDDFG
+470 
-476 TGYSNFQLISSMV
+476 
-489 PNVVKL
+489 
-495 DRSFTVK
+495 
-502 ALQNAFEHQLMDHII
+502 
-517 QLVHSVNLKICVEGV
+517 
-532 ETQTELE
+532 
-539 EIEKLSADCIQGYFY
+539 
-554 GRPCGRRDFL
+554 
-564 KKFIQKAE
+564 

>member
-1 MMRSQMKGRESR
+1 MKET
-13 MKDAKGSYMYEI
+13 KGSYMYEI

-36 MNDYLFVYAVREDLY
+36 MNDYLFIYAVREDLY
-51 HISPKAT
+51 YISPKAT
-58 KRFSIEKSEFTDALE
+58 KRFSIEKPEFTDALE
-73 EHAKFVYPDDL
+73 EHAKFVYPEDL
-84 QMLMNDLAQL
+84 QMLMDDLAQL
-94 VAGIKTE
+94 VAGVKTE
-101 HNLVYRWLDK
+101 HNLVYRWLDR
-111 NHKPIWINCRARII
+111 NRKPVWINCRARII
-125 LGEDEKPQFL
+125 LDEDKKPQFL

-161 DKLNEFHKLTPNGF
+161 DKLNEFHKHSPNGF

-225 MVMDMNGAT
+225 MIMDMNGAT

-266 GIVLGNSIDKM
+266 GIVLGDSMDKM
-277 EYNEVMKISQFALT
+277 GYNEVMKISQFALT

-298 NQAYCFDASDYKAF
+298 NQTYCFDEADYKAF
-312 IRERELLEQLRKSV
+312 LREREVLEQLRKSV
-326 SDGFRGFELF
+326 ADGFRGFELF
-336 FQPIVLVGQKVP
+336 FQPIVRVGQKVP

-354 LRFKTTEGENISPVE
+354 LRFKTTDGEMISPVE

-379 IIPVGKWII
+379 IIPVGKWVI

-397 CQKTNPNFKISVNL
+397 CQKTNPDFKISVNL

-418 SDVCEEIEHWIEFYN
+418 SDVCEEIEHWVEFYN

-446 GYVDDNSPAV
+446 GYVDDNSLAV
-456 KRMWDR
+456 KHMWAR
-462 LRKHGVMI
+462 LREYGVMI

-495 DRSFTVK
+495 DRSFTSK

-517 QLVHSVNLKICVEGV
+517 QLVHSVDLKICVEGV
-532 ETQTELE
+532 ETKAELD

-554 GRPCGRRDFL
+554 GRPCARREFL
-564 KKFIQKAE
+564 KTFIDKE

>member
-1 MMRSQMKGRESR
+1 MKGRESR
-13 MKDAKGSYMYEI
+13 MKDTKGSYMYEI

-36 MNDYLFVYAVREDLY
+36 MNDYLFIYAVREDLY

-111 NHKPIWINCRARII
+111 NRKPIWINCRARII

-161 DKLNEFHKLTPNGF
+161 DKLNEFHELTPNGF

-298 NQAYCFDASDYKAF
+298 NQTYCFDASDYKAF

-418 SDVCEEIEHWIEFYN
+418 SDVCEEIEHWIGFYN
-433 LKPESLMV
+433 LKPVSLMV

-446 GYVDDNSPAV
+446 GYVDDNSSAV

-554 GRPCGRRDFL
+554 GRPCCRRDFL
-564 KKFIQKAE
+564 CKIT

>member
-1 MMRSQMKGRESR
+1 MKET
-13 MKDAKGSYMYEI
+13 KGSYMYEI

-36 MNDYLFVYAVREDLY
+36 MNDYLFIYAVREDLY
-51 HISPKAT
+51 YISPKAT
-58 KRFSIEKSEFTDALE
+58 KRFPIEKPEFTDALE
-73 EHAKFVYPDDL
+73 EHAKFVYPEEL
-84 QMLMNDLAQL
+84 QMLMDDLAQL
-94 VAGIKTE
+94 VAGVKTE
-101 HNLVYRWLDK
+101 HNLVYRWLDR
-111 NHKPIWINCRARII
+111 NRKPVWINCRARII
-125 LGEDEKPQFL
+125 LDEDKKPQFL

-161 DKLNEFHKLTPNGF
+161 DKLNEFHKHSPNGF

-225 MVMDMNGAT
+225 MIMDMNGAT

-266 GIVLGNSIDKM
+266 GIVLVDSMDKM
-277 EYNEVMKISQFALT
+277 GYNEVMKISQFALT
-291 TAKNRGK
+291 IAKNRGK
-298 NQAYCFDASDYKAF
+298 NQTYCFDEADYEAF
-312 IRERELLEQLRKSV
+312 LREREVLEQLRKSV
-326 SDGFRGFELF
+326 ADGFRGFELF
-336 FQPIVLVGQKVP
+336 FQPIVWVGQKVP

-354 LRFKTTEGENISPVE
+354 LRFKTTDGEMISPVE

-379 IIPVGKWII
+379 IIPVGKWVI

-397 CQKTNPNFKISVNL
+397 CQKTNPDFKISVNL

-418 SDVCEEIEHWIEFYN
+418 SDVCEEIEHWVEFYN

-446 GYVDDNSPAV
+446 GYVDDNSLAV
-456 KRMWDR
+456 KHMWAR
-462 LRKHGVMI
+462 LREYGVMI

-495 DRSFTVK
+495 DRSFTSK
-502 ALQNAFEHQLMDHII
+502 ALLNAFERQLMDHII
-517 QLVHSVNLKICVEGV
+517 QLVHSVDLKICVEGV
-532 ETQTELE
+532 ETKAELD

-554 GRPCGRRDFL
+554 GRPCARREFL
-564 KKFIQKAE
+564 KTFIDKE

>member
-1 MMRSQMKGRESR
+1 MKET
-13 MKDAKGSYMYEI
+13 KGSYMYEI

-36 MNDYLFVYAVREDLY
+36 MNDYLFIYAVREDLY
-51 HISPKAT
+51 YISPKAT
-58 KRFSIEKSEFTDALE
+58 KRFSIEKPEFTDALE
-73 EHAKFVYPDDL
+73 EHAKFVYPEDL
-84 QMLMNDLAQL
+84 QMLMDDLAQL
-94 VAGIKTE
+94 VAGVKTE
-101 HNLVYRWLDK
+101 HNLVYRWLDR
-111 NHKPIWINCRARII
+111 NRKPVWINCRARII
-125 LGEDEKPQFL
+125 LDADKKAQFL

-161 DKLNEFHKLTPNGF
+161 DKLNEFHKHDPNGF

-194 YGDYVLRGVAECIVD
+194 YGDYILRGVAECIVD
-209 SVSEGQNV
+209 SASEGQKV

-225 MVMDMNGAT
+225 MIMDMNGAT

-266 GIVLGNSIDKM
+266 GIVLGDSMDKM
-277 EYNEVMKISQFALT
+277 GYNEVMKISQFALT

-298 NQAYCFDASDYKAF
+298 NQTYCFDEADYKAF
-312 IRERELLEQLRKSV
+312 LREREVLEQLRKSV
-326 SDGFRGFELF
+326 ADGFRGFELF
-336 FQPIVLVGQKVP
+336 FQPIVRVGQKVP

-354 LRFKTTEGENISPVE
+354 LRFKTVEGEMVSPIE

-379 IIPVGKWII
+379 IIPVGKWVI

-397 CQKTNPNFKISVNL
+397 CQKTNPDFKISVNL

-418 SDVCEEIEHWIEFYN
+418 SDVCEEIEHWVEFYN

-446 GYVDDNSPAV
+446 GYVDDNSLAV
-456 KRMWDR
+456 KHMWAR
-462 LRKHGVMI
+462 LREYGVMI

-495 DRSFTVK
+495 DRSFTSK

-517 QLVHSVNLKICVEGV
+517 QLVHSVDLKICVEGV
-532 ETQTELE
+532 ETKAELD

-554 GRPCGRRDFL
+554 GRPSARREFL
-564 KKFIQKAE
+564 KTFIDKE

>member
-1 MMRSQMKGRESR
+1 MKGRESR
-13 MKDAKGSYMYEI
+13 MKDTKGSYMYEI

-36 MNDYLFVYAVREDLY
+36 MNDYLFIYAVREDIY

-111 NHKPIWINCRARII
+111 NRKPIWINCRARII

-298 NQAYCFDASDYKAF
+298 NQTYCFDASDYKAF

-418 SDVCEEIEHWIEFYN
+418 SDVCEEIEHWIGFYN
-433 LKPESLMV
+433 LKPVSLMV

-446 GYVDDNSPAV
+446 GYVDDNSSAV

-554 GRPCGRRDFL
+554 GRPCCRRDFL

>member
-1 MMRSQMKGRESR
+1 
-13 MKDAKGSYMYEI
+13 MKDTKGSYMYEI

-161 DKLNEFHKLTPNGF
+161 DKLNEFHKFTPNGF

-298 NQAYCFDASDYKAF
+298 NQTYCFDASDYKAF

>member
-1 MMRSQMKGRESR
+1 MKET
-13 MKDAKGSYMYEI
+13 KGSYMYEI

-36 MNDYLFVYAVREDLY
+36 MNDYLFIYAVREDLY
-51 HISPKAT
+51 YISPKAT
-58 KRFSIEKSEFTDALE
+58 KRFSIEKPEFTDALE
-73 EHAKFVYPDDL
+73 EHAKFVYPEDL
-84 QMLMNDLAQL
+84 QMLMDDLAQL
-94 VAGIKTE
+94 VAGVKTE
-101 HNLVYRWLDK
+101 HNLVYRWLDR
-111 NHKPIWINCRARII
+111 NRKPVWINCRARII
-125 LGEDEKPQFL
+125 LDADKKAQFL

-161 DKLNEFHKLTPNGF
+161 DKLNEFHKHDPNGF

-225 MVMDMNGAT
+225 MIMDMNGAT

-266 GIVLGNSIDKM
+266 GIVLGDSMDKM

-291 TAKNRGK
+291 IAKNRGK
-298 NQAYCFDASDYKAF
+298 NQTYCFDEADYKAF
-312 IRERELLEQLRKSV
+312 LREREVLEQLRKSV
-326 SDGFRGFELF
+326 ADGFRGFELF
-336 FQPIVLVGQKVP
+336 FQPIVRVGQKVP

-354 LRFKTTEGENISPVE
+354 LRFKTTDGEMISPVE

-379 IIPVGKWII
+379 IIPVGKWVI

-397 CQKTNPNFKISVNL
+397 CQKTNPDFKISVNL

-418 SDVCEEIEHWIEFYN
+418 SDVCEEIEHWVEFYN

-446 GYVDDNSPAV
+446 GYVDDNSLAV
-456 KRMWDR
+456 KHMWAR
-462 LRKHGVMI
+462 LREYGVMI

-495 DRSFTVK
+495 DRSFTSK

-517 QLVHSVNLKICVEGV
+517 QLVHSVDLKICVEGV
-532 ETQTELE
+532 ETKAELD

-554 GRPCGRRDFL
+554 GRPSARREFL
-564 KKFIQKAE
+564 KTFIDKE